1 MSLVEEADQGDTDP
15 AAPSGVGTWL
25 YCYTD
30 DHWESC
36 SQLSAG
42 DGTDPAILLVH
53 GQPGSGRLWGA
64 LPAHLARLGKVYS
77 YDRPGWG
84 AHRTSPGDLRYNARW
99 LCAIA
104 DALGG
109 RVVVVGYS
117 YGAAVALEAIAIG
130 CSAIQGLVLVAPAA
144 NELAVGP
151 LDRAFEPAWIS
162 NSTARAAA
170 WGASGRLPGRLERAL
185 LSAHSLAVESGSL
198 RGDLNGLR
206 NSAAASVPVAIV
218 AGLADRTVPPSSV
231 SLLASALGAEEV
243 RWSSTSGHLLPLRR
257 PRLVAESTAWVLRSV
272 RG

>member
-1 MSLVEEADQGDTDP
+1 MSLVEEADQWDADP
-15 AAPSGVGTWL
+15 AVPGSVGTWL
-25 YCYTD
+25 YGYRGN
-30 DHWESC
+30 HWESC
-36 SQLSAG
+36 PQPSAG
-42 DGTDPAILLVH
+42 NRGDAVILLVH

-64 LPAHLARLGKVYS
+64 LPAHLDRLGQVYS

-84 AHRTSPGDLRYNARW
+84 AHRTAPGDLRYNARC
-99 LCAIA
+99 LCAVA

-109 RVVVVGYS
+109 QVLVVGYS

-130 CSAIQGLVLVAPAA
+130 CAAIQGLVLAAPAA

-170 WGASGRLPGRLERAL
+170 WGASGRLPARLERAL
-185 LSAHSLAVESGSL
+185 LGAHSLAVESGSL
-198 RGDLNGLR
+198 RGDLRSLR
-206 NSAAASVPVAIV
+206 NSAAASVPIAIV

-231 SLLASALGAEEV
+231 SLLASALGTEQV

-257 PRLVAESTAWVLRSV
+257 PRLVAEAAAWVLRSG